1 MWRFCTHYMPKSC
14 PYRWVEFCRRMGIS
28 IKHYELSIVHYA
40 LSIMHCELSIMNYAL
55 KKNFLIP
62 FKPVCFEHDVGN
74 LLLLGRGEPLRMRI
88 EEVFAHA
95 TPTLVH
101 TQQSQ

>member
-28 IKHYELSIVHYA
+28 IKHSELSIVHY
-40 LSIMHCELSIMNYAL
+40 ELCI
-55 KKNFLIP
+55 KKILIS

-74 LLLLGRGEPLRMRI
+74 LLFLGRGEPLRMRI